1 MASICT
7 VTKIFLKT
15 VAHSW
20 ERTAIN
26 VNADVILPNLGFGME
41 EGRLISWLKAPG
53 DLIHKGEPIAEVEG
67 DKAAV
72 ELEAVVDGVLAE
84 ILVQADETVAVG
96 TVLAH
101 IRTGA
106 ADAAVA
112 APLAPSAPAPA
123 APPTAEAE
131 SPRVTPVAQRLAQEH
146 GLDLSRVSGS
156 GPGGR
161 ISREDVQ
168 AIIDRG
174 AAPPGH
180 NGSKVLAA
188 PAVRRLARENG
199 IDLATIGGTGFDGH
213 ITRADVEAILNA
225 PAAQTTPTAAPVAPA
240 APAPQP
246 TSTPQPAPVAP
257 AAPAPFSGERQEIP
271 LSRMRQTI
279 ARQLVRSA
287 QEAPHV
293 YVQAQL
299 DLTDALRALPAG
311 VGVNAL
317 LLYLTVQT
325 LKDIPDLNATYE
337 DGHLYHYPHVNLAV
351 AVALPDGLITPTLQR
366 ADDFSLTGLADR
378 SKDLISRARSNRLKP
393 DEMSGGTFTVSNLG
407 IVGQVERFTA
417 ILNPP
422 QVGIL
427 AVGAAKERPLVI
439 NGGIHVR
446 TTAYFSLSVDHRII
460 DGLGAARFIEA
471 YDRNLQA
478 FKS

>member
-1 MASICT
+1 
-7 VTKIFLKT
+7 
-15 VAHSW
+15 
-20 ERTAIN
+20 
-26 VNADVILPNLGFGME
+26 
-41 EGRLISWLKAPG
+41 
-53 DLIHKGEPIAEVEG
+53 
-67 DKAAV
+67 
-72 ELEAVVDGVLAE
+72 
-84 ILVQADETVAVG
+84 
-96 TVLAH
+96 
-101 IRTGA
+101 
-106 ADAAVA
+106 
-112 APLAPSAPAPA
+112 
-123 APPTAEAE
+123 
-131 SPRVTPVAQRLAQEH
+131 VTPVAQRLAQEH
-146 GLDLSRVSGS
+146 GIDLARVNGS

-174 AAPPGH
+174 SAAPNR

-188 PAVRRLARENG
+188 PAVRKLARDNG

-225 PAAQTTPTAAPVAPA
+225 PTAQTAPTPQPVAPPAPAPVPQPVAPA
-240 APAPQP
+240 PI
-246 TSTPQPAPVAP
+246 PAPVA
-257 AAPAPFSGERQEIP
+257 AASAPYSGERTEIP

-299 DLTDALRALPAG
+299 DLTDALRALPEG

-337 DGHLYHYPHVNLAV
+337 DGHLYHYPRVNLAV
-351 AVALPDGLITPTLQR
+351 AVALPDGLITPTLHG
-366 ADDFSLTGLADR
+366 ADDFSLTGLASR

-407 IVGQVERFTA
+407 IVEQIERFTA

-471 YDRNLQA
+471 YDKNLQA
-478 FKS
+478 FKG